1 MLARVLAMALC
12 LSVCVRLSV
21 TSRSSIETDERI
33 ELFLAREL
41 PSTHPTLCSEEI
53 RVSSKTRVLPSGTL
67 SQTLDFKKLLRYIDR
82 RNVLSTSLEKGGRS
96 ERDKLDRRRSTLAI
110 PPSSNARLLVCYSSV
125 YSTISSRGSV
135 SDS

>member
-12 LSVCVRLSV
+12 LPVCPSQVRVLSK
-21 TSRSSIETDERI
+21 RLNESS
-33 ELFLAREL
+33 FLAGEL

-53 RVSSKTRVLPSGTL
+53 RVSSKTRVLHSGTL

>member
-12 LSVCVRLSV
+12 LSVCARLSV

-53 RVSSKTRVLPSGTL
+53 RVSPKTRVLPSGTL
-67 SQTLDFKKLLRYIDR
+67 SQTLDFKNSFGISIVETCYRLRSRKVDAQSVINWTVVDQRWQYLR
-82 RNVLSTSLEKGGRS
+82 AP
-96 ERDKLDRRRSTLAI
+96 TL
-110 PPSSNARLLVCYSSV
+110 V
-125 YSTISSRGSV
+125 Y
-135 SDS
+135 